1 MNKRQEVSKI
11 VNILPRK
18 GSDHQIFIEMTKKTQ
33 NNKAFKINADR
44 ILEALKWLKENN
56 PHYTDIVID
65 TDEIER
71 L

>member
-1 MNKRQEVSKI
+1 
-11 VNILPRK
+11 
-18 GSDHQIFIEMTKKTQ
+18 MTKKTQ

-44 ILEALKWLKENN
+44 ILEALKWLKANN